1 MILKWT
7 SGSTVTRLLEGVAT
21 VTPEG
26 HKMSNVTVTDT
37 TYNITVAETDT
48 SVTVS
53 SGDAITV
60 LVDTFTPTNVE

>member
-1 MILKWT
+1 
-7 SGSTVTRLLEGVAT
+7 
-21 VTPEG
+21 
-26 HKMSNVTVTDT
+26 MSNVTVTDT

-60 LVDTFTPTNVE
+60 LIDTFSISTAVNNSGTCAEADKVNIYFHL